1 LERRAAVADS
11 HERQALTRDLVNGL
25 DDEACLVRRAEVMG
39 FRIESPHVVC
49 LLSADGDPG
58 SLCVGEAEAA
68 WAGIGQTE
76 PIWATTAP
84 LGGLALIIELD
95 DDVARAAALVLVQN
109 AVERLRLQLEP
120 ERHVLAAV
128 LQPLPGPCR
137 LQPRLRRG
145 HAGSPLPRQRA

>member
-49 LLSADGDPG
+49 LLSADGDAG

-84 LGGLALIIELD
+84 LGALALIIELD
-95 DDVARAAALVLVQN
+95 DDVARAAALVFVK
-109 AVERLRLQLEP
+109 ERR
-120 ERHVLAAV
+120 RALAPAT
-128 LQPLPGPCR
+128 R
-137 LQPRLRRG
+137 T
-145 HAGSPLPRQRA
+145 